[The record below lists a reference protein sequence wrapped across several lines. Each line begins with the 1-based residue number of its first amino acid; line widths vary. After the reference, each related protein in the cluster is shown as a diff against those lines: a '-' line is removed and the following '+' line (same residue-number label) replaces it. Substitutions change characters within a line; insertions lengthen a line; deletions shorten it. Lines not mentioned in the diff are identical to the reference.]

1 MDAGASVHPEGPP
14 SREKRREG
22 MKVNARPG
30 QIGYTEIVNAPISIY
45 TFLK

>member
-1 MDAGASVHPEGPP
+1 MDAEASVHPEGPP
-14 SREKRREG
+14 VKRGER
-22 MKVNARPG
+22 MKVNARPE